1 MRDDDGGVHF
11 LLGLRGT
18 WSAREWEWRQLCGAA
33 ASVSVTRFCHGG
45 FSRSVSDVR
54 AVHDWASSVL
64 GVQRLRA
71 ARDELRDSGVLAY
84 AAAVANVGDRVVDDG
99 SVPLVPSDIE
109 RRWAVL
115 WDELPR
121 AAREPVSVL
130 CVLACV
136 GNRVRDGRSVADSDR
151 RQLTGYVRSGIWGGE
166 VLGGRRLRAD
176 RERLHGE
183 CVRSD
188 AGDGS

>member
-1 MRDDDGGVHF
+1 MRDDDSGCSV
-11 LLGLRGT
+11 LLGLRRT
-18 WSAREWEWRQLCGAA
+18 RAAWERDRRQLYGAA
-33 ASVSVTRFCHGG
+33 ASVGVARLCDRG
-45 FSRSVSDVR
+45 FSRSVPDVR

-71 ARDELRDSGVLAY
+71 ARNKHRDICVLAY

-99 SVPLVPSDIE
+99 RVPLVPSDIE

-121 AAREPVSVL
+121 AAREPGSVHSI
-130 CVLACV
+130 LASDSD
-136 GNRVRDGRSVADSDR
+136 RVRDGRSVADSDR
-151 RQLTGYVRSGIWGGE
+151 RQLTGHVRSGIWGGE
-166 VLGGRRLRAD
+166 VLGVRRLRAD
-176 RERLHGE
+176 REQLDRE

-188 AGDGS
+188 AGDWS